1 MRLSGLAL
9 DVDGFDVRPL
19 TFREE
24 ERLKIDA
31 EPLENVALAE
41 YWSAYRRTVR
51 DFEVL
56 KQYCSLNDSLR
67 IRIAGSRLL
76 VGPRDLRI
84 GYPDIFRFTPLG
96 PKRPFRCGR
105 RI

>member
-1 MRLSGLAL
+1 MRTLWKGAISFGLVTIPVSLYPATRKEELKFRMLRKSDLSPNT
-9 DVDGFDVRPL
+9 VHL
-19 TFREE
+19 TF
-24 ERLKIDA
+24 
-31 EPLENVALAE
+31 P
-41 YWSAYRRTVR
+41 
-51 DFEVL
+51 
-56 KQYCSLNDSLR
+56 R

-96 PKRPFRCGR
+96 PKRPFRCGT